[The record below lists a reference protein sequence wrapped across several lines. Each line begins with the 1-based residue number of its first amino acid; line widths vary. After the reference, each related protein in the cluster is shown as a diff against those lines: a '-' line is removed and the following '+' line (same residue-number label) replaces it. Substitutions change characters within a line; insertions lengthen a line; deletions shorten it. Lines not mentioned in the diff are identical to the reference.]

1 MKRFLFSL
9 LKISLII
16 LFIAG
21 LVAGGI
27 MITVRNEFQDRVY
40 PSVENLPEDSTLVV
54 LGASVY
60 RDQTPSDA
68 LEDRLEMAVRA
79 YRAGKV
85 KRIILSG
92 DDGRWAQ
99 EEVQTML
106 TYMHN
111 RDVANNIIIIDG
123 NNART
128 FDSCYR
134 LKNEL
139 RQNSVVLITQGFHM
153 PRALYLCNK
162 MGLDAWGL
170 ESDLRMYHDIVWFT
184 VRDWM
189 ASLLAWWDIYN
200 QRLPSYLQ
208 AEISDY

>member
-1 MKRFLFSL
+1 MKRLFLSFI
-9 LKISLII
+9 KISFIII
-16 LFIAG
+16 LLVSF
-21 LVAGGI
+21 VAGGI
-27 MITVRNEFQDRVY
+27 MITVRNEFQDKVY
-40 PSVENLPEDSTLVV
+40 PSVENLPEDSTMVV

-60 RDQTPSDA
+60 RDRTPSDA
-68 LEDRLEMAVRA
+68 LEDRLDMAVRA
-79 YRAGKV
+79 YRANKV

-106 TYMHN
+106 NYMYN
-111 RDVANNIIIIDG
+111 RDVPDSIVIVDG

-139 RQNSVVLITQGFHM
+139 RQNDVVLITQGFHM

-170 ESDLRMYHDIVWFT
+170 ESDLRMYKDIVWFT

-208 AEISDY
+208 AEVINY